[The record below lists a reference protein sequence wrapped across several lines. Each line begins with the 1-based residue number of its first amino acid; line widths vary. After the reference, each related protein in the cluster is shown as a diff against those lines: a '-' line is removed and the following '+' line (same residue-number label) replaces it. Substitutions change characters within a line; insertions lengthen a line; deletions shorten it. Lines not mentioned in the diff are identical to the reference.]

1 MQRSQVY
8 QEGAV
13 YIRGSFPPYNIIIA
27 QSQAIFNLQLLDT
40 HPHHDQPQD
49 HPNPAGPRGRA
60 YRGAG
65 IWELGPGKELQK
77 REKTASLSNNNTLP
91 LSIYI
96 IPHLTPISQVF
107 FYTIILTF
115 WDTKKGRIF
124 SHRLC
129 ELFSHFVPRPELPI
143 RQFGA
148 KAEVAY
154 SATS

>member
-1 MQRSQVY
+1 MIQRSQEY
-8 QEGAV
+8 QRGAI
-13 YIRGSFPPYNIIIA
+13 YIRGSFPPYNIILA

-40 HPHHDQPQD
+40 HQD
-49 HPNPAGPRGRA
+49 HSTPDQHSPRGH
-60 YRGAG
+60 GAG
-65 IWELGPGKELQK
+65 RIAELLKGAEGYSGAAK

-96 IPHLTPISQVF
+96 IPHLAPISQVF

-115 WDTKKGRIF
+115 WARKKGEF
-124 SHRLC
+124 SPTDYVNYSATSCL
-129 ELFSHFVPRPELPI
+129 LITFVTI
-143 RQFGA
+143 QQFGA